1 MAAPIDAP
9 PATLA
14 VRMLTA
20 YCAATTARPVL
31 SLTLLLALSA
41 GSALFG
47 SGIQIRADL
56 DDLFPDDTPAV
67 VAARQA
73 RTTMKSTSQL
83 VVVLGSPERQA
94 NHKLATEF
102 CARVEELPEIASVEC
117 SRDVKFFDRNA
128 ALFLPI
134 DELERIEADTRA
146 QIDRSVR
153 TELLGKGMM
162 EGIEGGED
170 EAPAGDEFEDD
181 FGNEFEDEDGGDDK
195 APGDKAAAGKRPAE
209 KPAADAAAADQTTA
223 DQTTADK
230 EPAAGEPE
238 AARRGLPTEDEIRRR
253 LGAEYD
259 IRQWRESED
268 GTVLGVKL
276 FPTIP
281 PSDVEQSA
289 AFMVSVRAIMSDL
302 KPTTYHPKMLVSM
315 HGDYAEM
322 SAEVGRIKGDLLLT
336 TALALGAIMLIQLI
350 AFRQLRALIL
360 LFVPLVCGIALTLG
374 FVRGSIGYLNVVT
387 AFIFG
392 ILFGLGND
400 FGVYTLSRY
409 FEERAG
415 DEEPRAAVMAAVPG
429 LWSAMSTAAV
439 TTMAAFFALMIFDFR
454 GFSQFGFIAGIG
466 VLLALV
472 ATMAIFPPLAVI
484 CHRVVPEKPVGKR
497 GAEGFALFGLVTR
510 PRIAKALLAVVF
522 LALLSTP
529 WLLPQLTFQT
539 NLRELRTPPRQSSAA
554 AKKADPSVDEQR
566 RKHSLGVAYR
576 SKAEKRSAS
585 PILVVTDSMA
595 DSRVVHDDLMSRRK
609 ELTRL
614 NQIVS
619 IHTFVPKDQAR
630 KQVIIDRIEAHIESK
645 IDMLHGTEREDAE
658 RALELLRSTPF
669 TANDLPDF
677 VRKRF
682 LDTNDRLG
690 RFVILYANGNLAE
703 VDSIRE
709 VMDQIGH
716 FKVEGR
722 HYRAAASFFIL
733 AEADAVVRKEGPW
746 AVLLAA
752 LAVLC
757 AIGLN
762 FRSLPFVGIAFGS
775 LLVSF
780 TLFLA
785 LASALGMH
793 LNLFSITVLP
803 SVFGIGI
810 DGTVHLVH
818 RGWETRDPRALG
830 RVVRQVGGAIWIA
843 ALTTTVGFGAMMFQ
857 ANPGVASIGTLA
869 SIGVLLVCTLSAL
882 IAGALLSLWLG
893 RAENKA
899 AA

>member
-1 MAAPIDAP
+1 MAGPSSAPRANF
-9 PATLA
+9 AERWLQ
-14 VRMLTA
+14 A
-20 YCAATTARPVL
+20 YCAATTARPWL
-31 SLTLLLALSA
+31 SLALLLSLAA
-41 GSALFG
+41 GAGVFG

-73 RTTMKSTSQL
+73 RTTMKSTSQ
-83 VVVLGSPERQA
+83 VVVVIGSPDRAA
-94 NHKLATEF
+94 NHKLATDF
-102 CARVEELPEIASVEC
+102 CSRVEALPEISSVEC
-117 SRDVKFFDRNA
+117 RRDVAFFDRNA

-146 QIDRSVR
+146 QIDRAVR
-153 TELLGKGMM
+153 DELLGGGLM
-162 EGIEGGED
+162 EGIDEGDPGAEPQAD
-170 EAPAGDEFEDD
+170 EFGDEFGDA
-181 FGNEFEDEDGGDDK
+181 FGDDSG
-195 APGDKAAAGKRPAE
+195 P
-209 KPAADAAAADQTTA
+209 
-223 DQTTADK
+223 
-230 EPAAGEPE
+230 PAAGQADP
-238 AARRGLPTEDEIRRR
+238 AAAVDAKDAAPRGLPTEDEIRSR
-253 LGAEYD
+253 LGTEYD
-259 IRQWRESED
+259 IREWRESED

-276 FPTIP
+276 FPTVS
-281 PSDVEQSA
+281 PSDVERSA
-289 AFMVSVRAIMSDL
+289 AFMTSVRSIMAEL
-302 KPTTYHPKMLVSM
+302 KPTSYHGEMLISM

-322 SAEVGRIKGDLLLT
+322 TAEVSRIKGDLLVT
-336 TALALGAIMLIQLI
+336 TALALVAIMLIQLV
-350 AFRQLRALIL
+350 AFRRGRALIL
-360 LFVPLVCGIALTLG
+360 LFVPLICSIALTLG

-409 FEERAG
+409 QEERASG
-415 DEEPRAAVMAAVPG
+415 LEPREALMATVPG
-429 LWSAMSTAAV
+429 LWSAMRTAAV

-454 GFSQFGFIAGIG
+454 GFSQFGFIAGVG
-466 VLLALV
+466 VLLALL
-472 ATMAIFPPLAVI
+472 ATMAIFPPLAMV
-484 CHRVVPEKPVGKR
+484 CHRLVAEKPVQKGS
-497 GAEGFALFGLVTR
+497 AEGIAAFGWVTH
-510 PRIAKALLAVVF
+510 PKVAKGLLAVVC
-522 LALLSTP
+522 LALLTTP
-529 WLLPQLTFQT
+529 WLLPQLTFET
-539 NLRELRTPPRQSSAA
+539 NLRELRTPPRKVADTASARA
-554 AKKADPSVDEQR
+554 ADPGAAEQQK
-566 RKHSLGVAYR
+566 KHSLGVAYR
-576 SKAEKRSAS
+576 TKAETRSAS

-595 DSRVVHDDLMSRRK
+595 DSQVVHDDLMGRRE

-619 IHTFVPKDQAR
+619 IHTFVPKEQPR
-630 KQVIIDRIEAHIESK
+630 KQVIIDRIRAHIEAK
-645 IDMLHGTEREDAE
+645 IDMLHGTEHDDAE
-658 RALELLRSTPF
+658 RALELLNSKPF
-669 TANDLPDF
+669 AADELPDF

-682 LDTNDRLG
+682 LDTQDRLG
-690 RFVILYANGNLAE
+690 RFVILYANGNLAAVE
-703 VDSIRE
+703 SIRE

-716 FKVEGR
+716 FQVNGR

-733 AEADAVVRKEGPW
+733 AEADAVVRKEGPL

-757 AIGLN
+757 VIALN
-762 FRSLPFVGIAFGS
+762 FRSLPFVIIAFGS
-775 LLVSF
+775 LSVSF
-780 TLFLA
+780 VLFLA

-818 RGWETRDPRALG
+818 RGWESRDPRGLG

-843 ALTTTVGFGAMMFQ
+843 ALTTTVGFGALMFQ
-857 ANPGVASIGTLA
+857 DNPGVASIGTLA

-893 RAENKA
+893 RVERKA